1 MKLFNFDFKCLQ
13 QILLAD
19 IDGDG
24 NVELVIGLT
33 DRVIRSYRWV
43 KSAAGGKLVCLNKWE
58 CANQIGT
65 VVLNHGADGSPYL
78 LVAQPGGTFMRIRS
92 QQSPAAESNGNSAEE
107 KNG

>member
-1 MKLFNFDFKCLQ
+1 MQ

-19 IDGDG
+19 IEGDG
-24 NVELVIGLT
+24 NVELVMGLT
-33 DRVIRSYRWV
+33 DRVVRSYRWV

-92 QQSPAAESNGNSAEE
+92 HQSSALESNDDNAEE
-107 KNG
+107 NSG